1 MFAAMKFYNLQPRSR
16 GHSISLIPEFE
27 CPYVELSYDD
37 WDDYGYKTLFNMY
50 YYDDNEGYQAIGTL
64 KILQIGKSET
74 NTPKIFE
81 SLDKNFISLGQNIQ
95 YYINL
100 KNLGES
106 VYHQILTAVN
116 DIIYCKYNVNEL
128 EQINGFRT
136 SLLRFSEAEKAFNEA
151 GMIFR
156 NKESLIEQKK
166 FIFNFSCT
174 VPGAKAK
181 HNINFDFSPSETG
194 LYRITAIIGK
204 NGTGKTQLLAN
215 FANSM
220 SGRKRNSG
228 TFSPARPSFS
238 KVIAISYS
246 VFDEFDRPPEGNETF
261 SYKYCGIRK
270 NDRLFNAQEIRSK
283 LLDAICQIQQNSRL
297 QQWIKII
304 EALLDTTI
312 DISETENSI
321 ADSNLLFYE
330 RLSSGQRI
338 LALVMTEVI
347 ANISEESIILFDEPE
362 IHLHPDA
369 VASVAR
375 AFHILLEAFNSYAI
389 IATHSPILLQEIPAK
404 YVRVFRKQGNYPI
417 VSQLGIECF
426 GENLTIITD
435 EVFETSEERNN
446 YRNHLKKL
454 SMTYSYEEIL
464 DLFDRQLSLNAKSFL
479 LSIYENQIEEDTV

>member
-1 MFAAMKFYNLQPRSR
+1 MKFYNLQPRSR
-16 GHSISLIPEFE
+16 YHTLSLKPEFE
-27 CPYVELSYDD
+27 CPYIELLYDN
-37 WDDYGYKTLFNMY
+37 WDDYGYQTLFSMK
-50 YYDDNEGYQAIGTL
+50 YYDDNGNYQSIGTL
-64 KILQIGKSET
+64 KILQIGEFES
-74 NTPKIFE
+74 NTPKIFD
-81 SLDKNFISLGQNIQ
+81 SLDKNFVSIGQDME
-95 YYINL
+95 YYTNL
-100 KNLGES
+100 KKLGES
-106 VYHQILTAVN
+106 VYHPILTALN
-116 DIIYCKYNVNEL
+116 DIIYCQHNIDDL
-128 EQINGFRT
+128 EKLEGFRS
-136 SLLRFSEAEKAFNEA
+136 SLLRFSGAEKAFNEA

-156 NKESLIEQKK
+156 DEEPLMETKN

-174 VPGAKAK
+174 VPGALAE
-181 HNINFDFSPSETG
+181 HNIDFDFSPSETG

-215 FANSM
+215 FAHSM
-220 SGRKRNSG
+220 SGLKRNSG
-228 TFSPARPSFS
+228 IFSPARPSFS
-238 KVIAISYS
+238 KAIAISYS
-246 VFDEFDRPPEGNETF
+246 VFDEFDRPPEEDATF
-261 SYKYCGIRK
+261 SYKYCGIREK
-270 NDRLFNAQEIRSK
+270 DRLLNTQEIRSK
-283 LLDAICQIQQNSRL
+283 LLNAIEQIKQNSRL
-297 QQWIKII
+297 QQWTKII

-312 DISETENSI
+312 DISETENTI
-321 ADSNLLFYE
+321 TNSNLLFYD

-404 YVRVFRKQGNYPI
+404 CVRVFRKQGNYPI

-426 GENLTIITD
+426 GENLTTITD

-454 SMTYSYEEIL
+454 SETYTYEEIL

-479 LSIYENQIEEDTV
+479 VSIYEDKTEEDDL